1 MINILVT
8 LEVKSFKHLT
18 AFETK
23 AVQIMSVYGGRLISA
38 FETVRN
44 TDDSGQEIHLLE
56 FPSLTAFDEYR
67 LDPQLMASAELRN
80 EAIASTEVVISSEQK
95 EYS

>member
-8 LEVKSFKHLT
+8 LEVKSFKLLT

-44 TDDSGQEIHLLE
+44 ADDSGQEVHLLE

-67 LDPQLMASAELRN
+67 LNPQLLASAELRN

-95 EYS
+95 DYS

>member
-8 LEVKSFKHLT
+8 LEVKSFKLLT

-44 TDDSGQEIHLLE
+44 ADDSGEEIHLLE

-67 LDPQLMASAELRN
+67 LDPQLLASAELRN